1 MNGRWRRWKY
11 KHLTFFFVS
20 LIVVGLLSKLPHF
33 HDLMHK
39 LAQAGHWGA
48 FIGGILYI
56 SSFTAAVGALLLISL
71 TETVPLMQ
79 LCLLAGLGGLVGDLL
94 IFKFIRSEMRNELH
108 RLYYVL
114 GGKFI
119 TRLFKRNKP
128 LSWLVPVA
136 GAVIIASPL
145 PDEIGI
151 SMLGVTKIRTIH
163 FSVMAFVLDVVGV
176 FALVKLAA

>member
-11 KHLTFFFVS
+11 KHLTYFLVS
-20 LIVVGLLSKLPHF
+20 LLVVGVLSKVPHF

-39 LAQAGHWGA
+39 LAQAGYWGA

-56 SSFTAAVGALLLISL
+56 SSFTAAIGALLLISL
-71 TETVPLMQ
+71 TETVPIIP

-94 IFKFIRSEMRNELH
+94 IFKFIRSEMKNELH
-108 RLYYVL
+108 RLYDIL
-114 GGKFI
+114 GGTSI

-128 LSWLVPVA
+128 LSWLVPIL
-136 GAVIIASPL
+136 GAVVIASPL

-151 SMLGVTKIRTIH
+151 SMLGVTQIRMAH
-163 FSVMAFVLDVVGV
+163 FSIMAFVLDIVGV
-176 FALVKLAA
+176 FALVTLAA